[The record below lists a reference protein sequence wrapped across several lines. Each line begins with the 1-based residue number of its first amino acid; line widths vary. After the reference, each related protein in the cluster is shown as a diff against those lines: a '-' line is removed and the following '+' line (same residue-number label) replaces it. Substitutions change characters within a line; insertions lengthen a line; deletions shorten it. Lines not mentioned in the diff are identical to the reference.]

1 VRQKGAVMRLEVG
14 WGSLGSLYVLCCFQ
28 LSDTKVQ
35 LGLARLLRVLLFGGY
50 TSNDFFRPLSP
61 AATVAHF
68 AFNVTMSLCLCPG
81 YLTVNFQDSGK
92 FTLLIGFESAAGA
105 VDTFFLPAPP
115 FSPEPHFTELN

>member
-1 VRQKGAVMRLEVG
+1 MRLEVG
-14 WGSLGSLYVLCCFQ
+14 WGSLGSLYALSCIQ

-35 LGLARLLRVLLFGGY
+35 LGLAPASSVLFLPFFFLAY

-61 AATVAHF
+61 VATVAHF

-92 FTLLIGFESAAGA
+92 FTLLIGFESAAGT

-115 FSPEPHFTELN
+115 FSPELNTT